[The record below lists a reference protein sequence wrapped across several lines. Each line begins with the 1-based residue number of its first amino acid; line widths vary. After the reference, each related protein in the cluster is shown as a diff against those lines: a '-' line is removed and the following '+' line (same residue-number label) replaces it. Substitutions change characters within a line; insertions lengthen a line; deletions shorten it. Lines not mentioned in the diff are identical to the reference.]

1 MQSAGKAYKP
11 FIYMFV
17 NQSKEY
23 ELEMGGGNGAKE
35 NATRNSGNFGR
46 SRVSLGGLQW
56 YVHFS

>member
-1 MQSAGKAYKP
+1 
-11 FIYMFV
+11 MFV

-35 NATRNSGNFGR
+35 NATRDSGNFGR
-46 SRVSLGGLQW
+46 SRVRLGGLQW